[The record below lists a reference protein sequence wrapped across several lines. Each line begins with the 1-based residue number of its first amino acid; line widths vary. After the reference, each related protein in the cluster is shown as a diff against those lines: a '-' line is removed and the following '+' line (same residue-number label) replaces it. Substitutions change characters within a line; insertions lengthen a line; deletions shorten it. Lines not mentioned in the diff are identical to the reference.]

1 MRRLTV
7 DVIMKAPAFR
17 NTLSERELDLRGK
30 KIPRIENLGATQD
43 QFDVI
48 DLSNNQIE
56 ILEDFPILQRCTT
69 LLVHNNIVRSF
80 GANFAETLP
89 NLHTLML
96 TNNDIRTFQALQP
109 LQSCTKLVRL
119 GLYLN
124 PVTSLPNYRLVI
136 AKILPTVIYLD
147 FQKITKQEREE
158 ADKLV
163 DTTRK

>member
-1 MRRLTV
+1 M
-7 DVIMKAPAFR
+7 
-17 NTLSERELDLRGK
+17 
-30 KIPRIENLGATQD
+30 
-43 QFDVI
+43 
-48 DLSNNQIE
+48 
-56 ILEDFPILQRCTT
+56 LEDFPILQRCTT

-109 LQSCTKLVRL
+109 LQSCTKLARL